1 MAKQLTFSY
10 KGKDYTLEYTRRT
23 VRQMEDSGFIA
34 GDVGDKPMQILRLF
48 SGAFLAHHRSV
59 KPDVIEDIYE
69 HLPHKEQLI
78 EKLVEMYNEPIAALL
93 EEPEEG
99 DEGNVIWTASWGS

>member
-23 VRQMEDSGFIA
+23 VRQMEDSGFI
-34 GDVGDKPMQILRLF
+34 
-48 SGAFLAHHRSV
+48 AHHRSV